1 MFCGSGYSH
10 FKHRRDIHEKNNNS
24 NFICDHF
31 FDDYD
36 QDEDDAILV
45 IGFLFILIFYG
56 AIAYTIFRITQTL
69 SWRTPIRRFI
79 KAYNLSK
86 EELIREFSLAEK
98 VAPSFWISQQYTFFV
113 KDVEVKIIKNAEIE
127 QCYQFTQINGKY
139 RTFYV
144 GLDTEQKKRY
154 KSGAQKTT
162 NDVQKVLQYY
172 EANFP
177 HIKIGKAIIKKY

>member
-1 MFCGSGYSH
+1 MYDKGVVYY
-10 FKHRRDIHEKNNNS
+10 I
-24 NFICDHF
+24 
-31 FDDYD
+31 DDGASIIVKEP
-36 QDEDDAILV
+36 DESDAILG
-45 IGFLFILIFYG
+45 IGFIFIVIIYG
-56 AIAYTIFRITQTL
+56 TIGYTIFRIAQIL
-69 SWRTPIRRFI
+69 SWQKPIRRFI
-79 KAYNLSK
+79 KANNLSK
-86 EELIREFSLAEK
+86 EGLLKEFSLAEQ
-98 VAPSFWISQQYTFFV
+98 VAPNYWISPQYTFYLGV
-113 KDVEVKIIKNAEIE
+113 LSATIIKNDEIE